1 MDNDIE
7 VGKIGK
13 FVMKPAKNG
22 VMFNLIASNGKV
34 VCTSQVYANESSC
47 LNGIE
52 SVKKNS
58 KSKIEDQTIDG
69 YKKLT
74 NPKFEVYLDAGE
86 KYRFRL
92 KAMNG
97 EIVAASQGYRSKESC
112 KKGIAS
118 VASNAADAPVVKEEE

>member
-1 MDNDIE
+1 M
-7 VGKIGK
+7 GK
-13 FVMKPAKNG
+13 FVVKPAKTG

-34 VCTSQVYANESSC
+34 ICTSQVYANESSC

-58 KSKIEDQTIDG
+58 KSKIEDQTVENFT
-69 YKKLT
+69 KLT
-74 NPKFEVYLDAGE
+74 NPKFEIFADAGG

-97 EIVAASQGYRSKESC
+97 EIVAASQGYMSKDSC

-118 VASNAADAPVVKEEE
+118 VSVNAVDAPTVREEE